1 MLDSWSEPDEANEM
15 AAYNDAPNPGS
26 EWGGDSRPRGRL
38 TGIDVRFLP
47 AGTEMVVDT
56 RNSSYRL
63 VMVDGIARDALVEGG
78 RHFPR
83 ETTARIEGSS
93 LPGSLLKIGWIG
105 IGLPL
110 ELSHGHRRIVTSTV
124 RTITVDG
131 STCC

>member
-1 MLDSWSEPDEANEM
+1 MLDSGYGPDEANEM
-15 AAYNDAPNPGS
+15 AYNDEPDDPGS
-26 EWGGDSRPRGRL
+26 ERGGESWPRRRP

-56 RNSSYRL
+56 RNSRYRL

-78 RHFPR
+78 RHFPS

-105 IGLPL
+105 LGLPL
-110 ELSHGHRRIVTSTV
+110 ELSRGYRRIVTSAV
-124 RTITVDG
+124 RSIRVDG
-131 STCC
+131 STYC